1 MGCPL
6 TVSARNS
13 AAETDPRAADIGSG
27 ARLPAANAGA
37 ASDSIVQPVPI
48 ERADGLALLLD
59 LLARDASAMEFERPV
74 VEART
79 AGLPVADIE
88 ALERAK
94 RVALGIREQ
103 LEAHRRREAE
113 LAALFQTA
121 SDLAALN
128 SVDEVLTAIVRRARA
143 LLGRD
148 TAYLC
153 LNDDQRGDT
162 YMRVT
167 DGSVSAEFQAVRLPL
182 GAGLGGLVAQQG
194 VPIASTDYFRDKRFN
209 RTSTIDSAVRDEGLV
224 SILGVPLKRGSQVIG
239 VLFTA
244 DRRRHDFSRD
254 EVALLSSLAAHAA
267 VALDNARLLAET
279 RAALIGLE
287 RANEALRGQSRDTEL
302 AVLAHDRLAELVL
315 RGGGVAEVAAEL
327 AELLG
332 GSVDVQVPA
341 APEEPVGPGQSAVPV
356 IAGSEVLGRL
366 VLTRDGA
373 PRPADLRV
381 LQRGAVVTALLL
393 LFNRHLAEVAN
404 RGRRDL
410 LEDLLT
416 GSVTDPDE
424 IAARAADLDA
434 DLTGDLVLL
443 VCAVPR
449 QRADSEQD
457 AAFYAGKRRG
467 LSARIDGRIVLL
479 LPGGDPGLA
488 AREAAV
494 GLGRVLGGPVTAAG
508 ELAAGSAASPNSGE
522 SLRPA
527 LALSYSKAKD
537 CLSAMIALGRE
548 GAGATVAELG
558 FIGVLL
564 SAGDNRQRFIND
576 TLGPVL
582 GYDETRGSDLAA
594 TLDAWFGQ
602 GGHIGRT
609 AAVLHLHSNTVG
621 QRLSRIGTLLG
632 PDWSEP
638 ARALQIQLALQLRSV
653 TG

>member
-1 MGCPL
+1 MG
-6 TVSARNS
+6 
-13 AAETDPRAADIGSG
+13 
-27 ARLPAANAGA
+27 
-37 ASDSIVQPVPI
+37 
-48 ERADGLALLLD
+48 RADGLGYLLD
-59 LLARDASAMEFERPV
+59 LLGRDASAVEFERPV
-74 VEART
+74 VEARA
-79 AGLPVADIE
+79 AGLPAADIE
-88 ALERAK
+88 ALDRAK
-94 RVALGIREQ
+94 RVALGVREQ
-103 LEAHRRREAE
+103 LAAHRRREAE

-121 SDLAALN
+121 SDLAALT
-128 SVDEVLTAIVRRARA
+128 SVDDVLAAIVRRARA

-153 LNDDQRGDT
+153 LNDEERGDT

-194 VPIASTDYFRDKRFN
+194 VPIASVDYFRDDRFI
-209 RTSTIDSAVRDEGLV
+209 RKSSIDSAVRDEGLV
-224 SILGVPLKRGSQVIG
+224 SIMGVPLKRGSQVIG
-239 VLFTA
+239 VLFAA

-287 RANEALRGQSRDTEL
+287 HANAALREQSKDTEL

-332 GSVDVQVPA
+332 GAVDLQVPA
-341 APEEPVGPGQSAVPV
+341 TPGEPVGPGRSSVPV
-356 IAGSEVLGRL
+356 VAGSEVLGRL

-434 DLTGDLVLL
+434 DLTGELVLV
-443 VCAVPR
+443 VCAWPR
-449 QRADSEQD
+449 HRADSEQA
-457 AAFYAGKRRG
+457 AAFYAGQRRG
-467 LSARIDGRIVLL
+467 LSARVDGHIVLL
-479 LPGGDPGLA
+479 LPGGDPAAA
-488 AREAAV
+488 AREASA

-508 ELAAGSAASPNSGE
+508 DPVVPAVGGPAPGSAAASLAAE
-522 SLRPA
+522 SLGASHARA
-527 LALSYSKAKD
+527 TQ
-537 CLSAMIALGRE
+537 CLSAMFAVGRE
-548 GAGATVAELG
+548 GQGATVAELG
-558 FIGVLL
+558 FVGVLL
-564 SAGDNRQRFIND
+564 SAGDTRHRFIND

-582 GYDETRGSDLAA
+582 EYDEARGSDLAA
-594 TLDAWFGQ
+594 TLDAWFAQ
-602 GGHIGRT
+602 GGHLGRA
-609 AAVLHLHSNTVG
+609 AAVLHLHPNTVG

-638 ARALQIQLALQLRSV
+638 GRALQIQLALQLR
-653 TG
+653 GLINGGQPAGKC

>member
-1 MGCPL
+1 MG
-6 TVSARNS
+6 R
-13 AAETDPRAADIGSG
+13 AE
-27 ARLPAANAGA
+27 
-37 ASDSIVQPVPI
+37 
-48 ERADGLALLLD
+48 GLGHLLD
-59 LLARDASAMEFERPV
+59 LLGRDASAVEFERPV
-74 VEART
+74 VEARA
-79 AGLPVADIE
+79 AGLPAADIE
-88 ALERAK
+88 ALDRAK
-94 RVALGIREQ
+94 RVALGVREQ
-103 LEAHRRREAE
+103 LEEHRRREAE

-121 SDLAALN
+121 SDLAALT
-128 SVDEVLTAIVRRARA
+128 SVDDVLAAIVRRART

-153 LNDDQRGDT
+153 LNDEERGDT

-194 VPIASTDYFRDKRFN
+194 VPIASVDYFRDGRFS
-209 RTSTIDSAVRDEGLV
+209 RRSTIDSAVRDEGLV
-224 SILGVPLKRGSQVIG
+224 SIMGVPLKRGSQVIG
-239 VLFTA
+239 VLFAA
-244 DRRRHDFSRD
+244 DRRRHDFSRA

-287 RANEALRGQSRDTEL
+287 HANAALREQSRDTEL

-332 GSVDVQVPA
+332 GAVDLQVPA
-341 APEEPVGPGQSAVPV
+341 TPGEAVGPGRSSVPV
-356 IAGSEVLGRL
+356 VAGSEVLGRL

-434 DLTGDLVLL
+434 DLTGELVLV
-443 VCAVPR
+443 VCAWPR
-449 QRADSEQD
+449 HRADSEQA
-457 AAFYAGKRRG
+457 AAFYAGQRRG
-467 LSARIDGRIVLL
+467 LSARVDGHIVLL
-479 LPGGDPGLA
+479 LPGDDAAAA
-488 AREAAV
+488 ARDAAA

-508 ELAAGSAASPNSGE
+508 DLVVPAPA
-522 SLRPA
+522 PA
-527 LALSYSKAKD
+527 LASGSGSVVPSVPGSGSTATTASLAAASLGASHARASQ
-537 CLSAMIALGRE
+537 CLSAMFAVGRE
-548 GAGATVAELG
+548 GQGATVAELG
-558 FIGVLL
+558 FVGVLL
-564 SAGDNRQRFIND
+564 SAGDTRHRFIND

-582 GYDETRGSDLAA
+582 EYDEARGSDLAA
-594 TLDAWFGQ
+594 TLDAWFAQ
-602 GGHIGRT
+602 GSHLGRA
-609 AAVLHLHSNTVG
+609 AAVLHLHPNTVG

-632 PDWSEP
+632 PEWSEP
-638 ARALQIQLALQLRSV
+638 GRALQIQLALQLR
-653 TG
+653 GLIAGGQAGGKC

>member
-1 MGCPL
+1 VGCPL
-6 TVSARNS
+6 TVSARSQPAPISPAERS
-13 AAETDPRAADIGSG
+13 AENP
-27 ARLPAANAGA
+27 PAGGR
-37 ASDSIVQPVPI
+37 V
-48 ERADGLALLLD
+48 DGVDLLLD
-59 LLARDASAMEFERPV
+59 LLARGASPVEFERPV
-74 VEART
+74 IEART

-88 ALERAK
+88 ALDRAK
-94 RVALGIREQ
+94 RVALGVREQ

-121 SDLAALN
+121 SDLAALT

-148 TAYLC
+148 LAYLC
-153 LNDDQRGDT
+153 LNDEERGDT

-182 GAGLGGLVAQQG
+182 GAGLGGFVAQQG
-194 VPIASTDYFRDKRFN
+194 VPIASTDYFRDERFN
-209 RTSTIDSAVRDEGLV
+209 RTSTIDSAVLDEGLV
-224 SILGVPLKRGSQVIG
+224 SIMGVPLKRGSQVIG
-239 VLFTA
+239 VLFAA

-279 RAALIGLE
+279 RTALLGLEQANAALRE
-287 RANEALRGQSRDTEL
+287 QSRDTEL

-332 GSVDVQVPA
+332 GAVDVQVPA
-341 APEEPVGPGQSAVPV
+341 APGAPVGPGQSAVPV

-424 IAARAADLDA
+424 ITARAADLDA

-443 VCAVPR
+443 VCALPR
-449 QRADSEQD
+449 HRADSEQD
-457 AAFYAGKRRG
+457 AAFFAGQRHG
-467 LSARIDGRIVLL
+467 LSARLDGQIVLL
-479 LPGGDPGLA
+479 LPGADPGLA
-488 AREAAV
+488 AREASA
-494 GLGRVLGGPVTAAG
+494 GLTRVLGGPVTAAG
-508 ELAAGSAASPNSGE
+508 ELAVSLGE
-522 SLRPA
+522 SAGGGDSVRPGEALQPA
-527 LALSYSKAKD
+527 LAESYARARD

-548 GAGATVAELG
+548 GAGSTVAELG

-564 SAGDNRQRFIND
+564 SAGGNRVQFVKD

-582 GYDETRGSDLAA
+582 DYDQARGSDLAA

-602 GGHIGRT
+602 GGHLGR
-609 AAVLHLHSNTVG
+609 AATVLHLHPNTVG
-621 QRLSRIGTLLG
+621 QRLARIGTLLG

-638 ARALQIQLALQLRSV
+638 ASALQIQLALQLRSLI
-653 TG
+653 G

>member
-1 MGCPL
+1 
-6 TVSARNS
+6 V
-13 AAETDPRAADIGSG
+13 
-27 ARLPAANAGA
+27 
-37 ASDSIVQPVPI
+37 
-48 ERADGLALLLD
+48 
-59 LLARDASAMEFERPV
+59 EFERPV
-74 VEART
+74 IEART
-79 AGLPVADIE
+79 AGLPVADID
-88 ALERAK
+88 ALDRAK
-94 RVALGIREQ
+94 RVALGVREQ

-121 SDLAALN
+121 SDLAALT

-153 LNDDQRGDT
+153 LNDEERGDT

-182 GAGLGGLVAQQG
+182 GAGLGGFVAQQG
-194 VPIASTDYFRDKRFN
+194 VPIASTDYFRDQRFN

-224 SILGVPLKRGSQVIG
+224 SIMGVPLKRGSQVIG
-239 VLFTA
+239 VLFAA

-279 RAALIGLE
+279 RTALLGLEQANAALRE
-287 RANEALRGQSRDTEL
+287 QSRDTEL

-332 GSVDVQVPA
+332 GAVDVQVPA
-341 APEEPVGPGQSAVPV
+341 AAGTPVGPGQSAVPV

-366 VLTRDGA
+366 VLTRDGS

-424 IAARAADLDA
+424 ITARAADVDA

-443 VCAVPR
+443 VCALPR
-449 QRADSEQD
+449 HRADSEQD
-457 AAFYAGKRRG
+457 AAFYAGQRRG

-488 AREAAV
+488 ARDASA
-494 GLGRVLGGPVTAAG
+494 GLTRVLGGPVTAAG
-508 ELAAGSAASPNSGE
+508 ELAVSPETLVGGVDSARPAE
-522 SLRPA
+522 TLQPA
-527 LALSYSKAKD
+527 LAQAFAKARD
-537 CLSAMIALGRE
+537 CLSAMMALGRE
-548 GAGATVAELG
+548 GAGATAADLG
-558 FIGVLL
+558 FVGVLL
-564 SAGDNRQRFIND
+564 SGGGNRVQFVRD

-582 GYDETRGSDLAA
+582 DYDQARGSDLAA

-602 GGHIGRT
+602 GSHLGR
-609 AAVLHLHSNTVG
+609 AATVLHLHPNTVG
-621 QRLSRIGTLLG
+621 QRLSRISTLLG
-632 PDWSEP
+632 PNWSEP
-638 ARALQIQLALQLRSV
+638 ARALQIQLALQLRSLI
-653 TG
+653 GC